1 MSESPADKF
10 KLIADS
16 LLLDVGITG
25 DEVYEP
31 IEENF
36 MDEEELQRVH
46 DNIESYI

>member
-1 MSESPADKF
+1 MYYLYTVCHKMTQSPAEKF

-31 IEENF
+31 REENF
-36 MDEEELQRVH
+36 MDEEEL
-46 DNIESYI
+46 